1 MQKVLGH
8 MRKAIQ
14 QYDMIKDGDRIAVGV
29 SGGKDSIALLV
40 GLARLRSFIGISY
53 DITAL
58 TIDPAFGGI
67 PCDYAAITT
76 LCEDLGTKHVIVP
89 TQIGEIVFDAR
100 KEPNPCSLCSRM
112 RRGALT
118 NSAAELG
125 CNKIALGHNF
135 DDTVETFLMNL
146 FNEGRIGCYSPVTD
160 LDDREI
166 QIIRP
171 LVLTEEREIRRA
183 VKRSGLTIVKSVC
196 PADGYTNR
204 QRTKELIAQLE
215 RSDHGFR
222 DRIFGAMVRGDID
235 GWGIK
240 KGSP

>member
-29 SGGKDSIALLV
+29 SGGKDSVALLV

-58 TIDPAFGGI
+58 TIDPAFSGI
-67 PCDYAAITT
+67 PGDYSAITS
-76 LCEDLGTKHVIVP
+76 LCEELGVDHVIIP

-118 NSAAELG
+118 NSLLSSAATRS
-125 CNKIALGHNF
+125 H
-135 DDTVETFLMNL
+135 
-146 FNEGRIGCYSPVTD
+146 SVTTSM
-160 LDDREI
+160 
-166 QIIRP
+166 IRSRP
-171 LVLTEEREIRRA
+171 SL
-183 VKRSGLTIVKSVC
+183 
-196 PADGYTNR
+196 
-204 QRTKELIAQLE
+204 
-215 RSDHGFR
+215 
-222 DRIFGAMVRGDID
+222 
-235 GWGIK
+235 
-240 KGSP
+240 